1 MYCKHKEPL
10 PEGIIGPRVN
20 YLSRLVR
27 RRFNEVIA
35 EEGLF
40 SGQQDILFAIVDN
53 EGVTSSK
60 LSSMAGVSAAT
71 ISVSVKRMEKA
82 GFIIKKADENDA
94 RISRLYP
101 TKKARALPE
110 NIRYKMNALEETLC
124 SGMSREDVLR
134 FSSYLQLAIKNL
146 CEQSG
151 QCLAGGDNIERDE
164 NK

>member
-1 MYCKHKEPL
+1 MYCKHKDPP

-53 EGVTSSK
+53 EGVTSSE

-101 TKKARALPE
+101 TEKARALPE

-124 SGMSREDVLR
+124 AGMSGKDVLL

-151 QCLAGGDNIERDE
+151 QCLAGGDNIEGDE

>member
-1 MYCKHKEPL
+1 MHYRRKNPP
-10 PEGIIGPRVN
+10 PEGAIGPRVN

-27 RRFNEVIA
+27 CRFNEVIA

-53 EGVTSSK
+53 EGVTSSE
-60 LSSMAGVSAAT
+60 LSSMVGVSAAT

-82 GFIIKKADENDA
+82 GFIIKKADEMDA

-101 TKKARALPE
+101 TEKARALPE
-110 NIRYKMNALEETLC
+110 NIKHKMDALEETLC
-124 SGMSREDVLR
+124 SGMSREEVLQ

-146 CEQSG
+146 CEHSG
-151 QCLAGGDNIERDE
+151 QCLACGDNIEGDE

>member
-1 MYCKHKEPL
+1 MYYKHKDPP

-53 EGVTSSK
+53 EGVTSSE
-60 LSSMAGVSAAT
+60 LSSMVGVSAAT

-101 TKKARALPE
+101 TDKARALPE
-110 NIRYKMNALEETLC
+110 VLYKMNALEETLC

-151 QCLAGGDNIERDE
+151 QCLAGGGNIEGDE

>member
-1 MYCKHKEPL
+1 
-10 PEGIIGPRVN
+10 
-20 YLSRLVR
+20 
-27 RRFNEVIA
+27 
-35 EEGLF
+35 
-40 SGQQDILFAIVDN
+40 
-53 EGVTSSK
+53 
-60 LSSMAGVSAAT
+60 
-71 ISVSVKRMEKA
+71 MEKA

-101 TKKARALPE
+101 TEKARALPE

-151 QCLAGGDNIERDE
+151 KCLAGGNNIEGDE